1 MSDRG
6 MHMRRIPV
14 LFCLALIFCFLTMS
28 CKKQGITTEVIDGV
42 NHIHNPAEPLKGTI
56 DLEVEETLRID
67 PAQFEIEDFV
77 VFDRFWKDPVGN
89 VYLMIWKSR
98 NVFQFSGQ
106 GDYLGSFI
114 RIGQGPGEF
123 PQYSSLFLDFIRE
136 GEIWA
141 TGGRKIAR
149 FDMGR
154 NLLGE
159 IKLDNWYSPVK
170 YVDENRLIAERRER
184 VEEGKE
190 MHEWT
195 IVSYIER
202 ILEGEDKILFDYC
215 KAKDIGLVR
224 KGQSAFSDSWAT
236 PGILWIYDDYTKRI
250 YTVLS
255 TEYKI
260 SAHELAGESLF
271 VFDKAHKNFA
281 LNMDEKRKHF
291 KEKYEE
297 NWEWWLDIYPDE
309 LCAIRDIKC
318 LPKGYVA
325 VYPITGIEAIN
336 IDIYDPEGRFL
347 YVLNPPQGLSLEE
360 AQFSDF
366 GFILKEEKE
375 DRDVYAE
382 YRIKNLPEIF
392 GYK

>member
-1 MSDRG
+1 
-6 MHMRRIPV
+6 MRRIPV

-67 PAQFEIEDFV
+67 PAQFEVEDFV
-77 VFDRFWKDPVGN
+77 VFDNFWKDPVGN

-98 NVFQFSGQ
+98 NVFQFSSQ

-170 YVDENRLIAERRER
+170 YVD
-184 VEEGKE
+184 
-190 MHEWT
+190 
-195 IVSYIER
+195 
-202 ILEGEDKILFDYC
+202 
-215 KAKDIGLVR
+215 
-224 KGQSAFSDSWAT
+224 
-236 PGILWIYDDYTKRI
+236 
-250 YTVLS
+250 
-255 TEYKI
+255 
-260 SAHELAGESLF
+260 
-271 VFDKAHKNFA
+271 
-281 LNMDEKRKHF
+281 
-291 KEKYEE
+291 
-297 NWEWWLDIYPDE
+297 
-309 LCAIRDIKC
+309 
-318 LPKGYVA
+318 
-325 VYPITGIEAIN
+325 
-336 IDIYDPEGRFL
+336 
-347 YVLNPPQGLSLEE
+347 
-360 AQFSDF
+360 
-366 GFILKEEKE
+366 
-375 DRDVYAE
+375 
-382 YRIKNLPEIF
+382 
-392 GYK
+392 